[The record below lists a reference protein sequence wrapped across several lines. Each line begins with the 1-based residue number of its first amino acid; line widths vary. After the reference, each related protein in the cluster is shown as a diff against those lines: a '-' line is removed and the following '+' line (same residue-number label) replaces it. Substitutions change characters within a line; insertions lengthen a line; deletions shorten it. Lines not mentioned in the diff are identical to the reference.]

1 MLNENTNNNGNNS
14 EKFKEGNNMVEQERY
29 IDLAYAR
36 VSTKGQSLER
46 QEQSILKAVPDIQE
60 RYFFKDKYTGKDF
73 ESRPAFNELK
83 KKIDEIKEINP
94 QAKIRLTVH
103 EIDRLGRDYNE
114 LLKEF
119 IDLSEKGVMLNA
131 LDIPKEIAEQTGVAG
146 NLVYMILILYKSA
159 MAQQEL
165 EYKHKRTMEGIAV
178 AKQNGVRFGRQA
190 IEINKDRFMDVANRA
205 IERKI
210 THNEAMKILDMSG
223 YLYWKWIK
231 QLFPDYKPNKKKVGV
246 CKNE

>member
-1 MLNENTNNNGNNS
+1 MIYG
-14 EKFKEGNNMVEQERY
+14 
-29 IDLAYAR
+29 YAR

-119 IDLSEKGVMLNA
+119 IDLSEKGVVLNA

-159 MAQQEL
+159 IL
-165 EYKHKRTMEGIAV
+165 CL
-178 AKQNGVRFGRQA
+178 
-190 IEINKDRFMDVANRA
+190 NRLWD
-205 IERKI
+205 IYSKKGTKI
-210 THNEAMKILDMSG
+210 IICTVGAG
-223 YLYWKWIK
+223 YSIIVQLYE
-231 QLFPDYKPNKKKVGV
+231 F
-246 CKNE
+246 

>member
-1 MLNENTNNNGNNS
+1 MLNRNRNNNGNNR

-114 LLKEF
+114 LYEKCSSLCCSLHLVCEMQLLRSSLFLMEWEVK
-119 IDLSEKGVMLNA
+119 SELRMESN
-131 LDIPKEIAEQTGVAG
+131 TG
-146 NLVYMILILYKSA
+146 
-159 MAQQEL
+159 
-165 EYKHKRTMEGIAV
+165 
-178 AKQNGVRFGRQA
+178 
-190 IEINKDRFMDVANRA
+190 
-205 IERKI
+205 
-210 THNEAMKILDMSG
+210 
-223 YLYWKWIK
+223 
-231 QLFPDYKPNKKKVGV
+231 
-246 CKNE
+246 

>member
-1 MLNENTNNNGNNS
+1 MLNKNRNNNGNNR

-103 EIDRLGRDYNE
+103 EIDRLEKRLSTNQQTDE
-114 LLKEF
+114 LASL
-119 IDLSEKGVMLNA
+119 IHTLYISGAQGVL
-131 LDIPKEIAEQTGVAG
+131 LD
-146 NLVYMILILYKSA
+146 
-159 MAQQEL
+159 
-165 EYKHKRTMEGIAV
+165 
-178 AKQNGVRFGRQA
+178 
-190 IEINKDRFMDVANRA
+190 
-205 IERKI
+205 
-210 THNEAMKILDMSG
+210 
-223 YLYWKWIK
+223 
-231 QLFPDYKPNKKKVGV
+231 
-246 CKNE
+246 

>member
-1 MLNENTNNNGNNS
+1 MLNKNRNNNGNNR
-14 EKFKEGNNMVEQERY
+14 EKFKEDNNMVEQERY

-119 IDLSEKGVMLNA
+119 IDLSEKGVVLNA

-178 AKQNGVRFGRQA
+178 AKQKGVRFGRQA
-190 IEINKDRFMDVANRA
+190 IEIDKDS
-205 IERKI
+205 
-210 THNEAMKILDMSG
+210 MK
-223 YLYWKWIK
+223 
-231 QLFPDYKPNKKKVGV
+231 
-246 CKNE
+246 EHH

>member
-1 MLNENTNNNGNNS
+1 MLYESRNNNGNS
-14 EKFKEGNNMVEQERY
+14 REKGEGDNNMVEQERY

-114 LLKEF
+114 LLTYIE
-119 IDLSEKGVMLNA
+119 
-131 LDIPKEIAEQTGVAG
+131 LDFQ
-146 NLVYMILILYKSA
+146 MIWS
-159 MAQQEL
+159 
-165 EYKHKRTMEGIAV
+165 
-178 AKQNGVRFGRQA
+178 
-190 IEINKDRFMDVANRA
+190 
-205 IERKI
+205 
-210 THNEAMKILDMSG
+210 
-223 YLYWKWIK
+223 
-231 QLFPDYKPNKKKVGV
+231 
-246 CKNE
+246 C